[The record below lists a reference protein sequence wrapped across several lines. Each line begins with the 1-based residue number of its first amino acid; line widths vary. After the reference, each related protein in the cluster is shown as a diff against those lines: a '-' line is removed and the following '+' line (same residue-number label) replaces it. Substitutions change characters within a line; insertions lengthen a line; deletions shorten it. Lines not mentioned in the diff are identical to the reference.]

1 MYQSTCQVDN
11 TFETIK
17 SGAKEAAKRLQIV
30 RHIYSKDENEDRE
43 FSGGN
48 KETMNPEDI
57 AARAYFCQE
66 G

>member
-1 MYQSTCQVDN
+1 MVDN
-11 TFETIK
+11 TLETIK
-17 SGAKEAAKRLQIV
+17 SGAKEAAKMVTDSETYLD
-30 RHIYSKDENEDRE
+30 SKDENEDRE

>member
-1 MYQSTCQVDN
+1 MVDN
-11 TFETIK
+11 TFEKIK
-17 SGAKEAAKRLQIV
+17 SGAKEAAKKVPDSETYLD
-30 RHIYSKDENEDRE
+30 STKDENEDRK

-57 AARAYFCQE
+57 AARAYFRQE